1 MEKLKVGVIGSG
13 FIGEAHIEALR
24 RLNFVEVAALSEHD
38 EKTAKKRAEELNIA
52 KYYGDYKELIN
63 DDQIDVIHNCTPNF
77 LHFQINKDVMIAG
90 KDIFSEKPL
99 AVNSVEAEE
108 LLEISK
114 KNDVYHGVNFNY
126 RHYPLVKELKHKII
140 NDIGKVNIVQ
150 GYYLQDWLLYD
161 TDYNWRVDSKA
172 GGKSRAVADIGSH
185 WCDLMQYVTGLSISK
200 VFANLKTIHPYRKK
214 PLSEVKTFD
223 KEEKNEI
230 EYESVEVDTEDYGSV
245 LLELENGAVGSFTV
259 SQVSSGH
266 KNDLFLEVNGSRET
280 YSWSQENA
288 NKLFIGKR
296 DEANKTLL
304 RDPGLLS
311 KTAAENCYYPGGH
324 IEGWSEALKNSI
336 RSFYKC
342 ILDEGEA
349 ADYSF
354 ATFEDGLKEVKITE
368 AILKSSKENKWIDI
382 K

>member
-1 MEKLKVGVIGSG
+1 MDKLKVGVIGSG

-52 KYYGDYKELIN
+52 KYYGDYKEIIN

-77 LHFQINKDVMIAG
+77 LHFQINKDVMNSG
-90 KDIFSEKPL
+90 KHIFSEKPL
-99 AVNSVEAEE
+99 AVNSAEAEE
-108 LLEISK
+108 LLELAE

-126 RHYPLVKELKHKII
+126 RHYPLVKELKNKIV

-214 PLSEVKTFD
+214 PLSEAKTFA
-223 KEEKNEI
+223 KEEKDEI

-280 YSWSQENA
+280 YFWSQENA
-288 NKLFIGKR
+288 NELFIGRR

-311 KTAAENCYYPGGH
+311 ETAAENCYYPGGH

-354 ATFEDGLKEVKITE
+354 ATFSDGLKEVKITE